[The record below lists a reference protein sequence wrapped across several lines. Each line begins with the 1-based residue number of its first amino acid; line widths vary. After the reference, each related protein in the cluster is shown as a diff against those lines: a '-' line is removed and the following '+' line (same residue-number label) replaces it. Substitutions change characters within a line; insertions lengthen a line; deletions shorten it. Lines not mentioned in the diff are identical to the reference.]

1 MLKDLGI
8 LPDHQLNFIQHIFII
23 TQKAMRILGFIE
35 KIKNFHKISSLKDN
49 QDINKIMTH
58 YFMNDLCIIIIV

>member
-1 MLKDLGI
+1 
-8 LPDHQLNFIQHIFII
+8 
-23 TQKAMRILGFIE
+23 MRILGFIE